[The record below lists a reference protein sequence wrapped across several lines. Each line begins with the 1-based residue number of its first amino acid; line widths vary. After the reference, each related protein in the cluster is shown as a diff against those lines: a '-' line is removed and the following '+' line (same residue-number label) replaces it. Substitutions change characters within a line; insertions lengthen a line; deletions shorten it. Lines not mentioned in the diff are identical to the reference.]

1 MADKKA
7 PYKGFNTEQNNGLSD
22 TQEVNYSSDFKKA
35 YKAEKKKDS
44 ESSDSSSSE

>member
-1 MADKKA
+1 MADKKP

-35 YKAEKKKDS
+35 YKAEKKQD
-44 ESSDSSSSE
+44 SDSSEKSD

>member
-22 TQEVNYSSDFKKA
+22 AQEVNYSSDFKKA
-35 YKAEKKKDS
+35 YKAEKKQD
-44 ESSDSSSSE
+44 SDSSEKSE

>member
-44 ESSDSSSSE
+44 ESSNNSSSE